1 MAGGYE
7 NEDVQ
12 AELEEL
18 RRKKEAELRAWMEE
32 ERRERER
39 RKLEREARDGD
50 VTPP

>member
-18 RRKKEAELRAWMEE
+18 RRKKEAQLRAWMEE

-39 RKLEREARDGD
+39 LKQEREAKDRA